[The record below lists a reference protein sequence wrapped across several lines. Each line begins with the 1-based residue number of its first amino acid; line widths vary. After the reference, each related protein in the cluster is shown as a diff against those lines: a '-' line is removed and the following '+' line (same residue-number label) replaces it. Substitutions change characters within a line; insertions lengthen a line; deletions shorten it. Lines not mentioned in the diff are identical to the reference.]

1 MKQIDRIRNMNAEE
15 LAEAYADLCYYDLCN
30 SCPAYNECRDNYSED
45 KGCKEHFKAWLESE
59 VEE

>member
-15 LAEAYADLCYYDLCN
+15 LAEELDRLMHEISACRMADTILGTNKCDV
-30 SCPAYNECRDNYSED
+30 
-45 KGCKEHFKAWLESE
+45 KAWLESE